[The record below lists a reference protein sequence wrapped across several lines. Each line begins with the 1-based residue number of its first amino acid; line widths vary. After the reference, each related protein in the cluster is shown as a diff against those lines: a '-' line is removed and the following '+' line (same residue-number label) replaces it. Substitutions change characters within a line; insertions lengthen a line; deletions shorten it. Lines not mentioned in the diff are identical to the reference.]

1 MKTPLPR
8 TVRPLAAAAI
18 AAAAVLTGCSSSN
31 ATSAAPACESGHAL
45 VLVISVHQGG
55 SAPSVP
61 SAAACYLDTAL
72 RSREPISIVTA
83 EGSPRLLMKS
93 ASWTLNEGQPE
104 SANPQAYG
112 DDLGAAR
119 SAVLSAVR
127 NAAAASDHDDLAA
140 ALSMAADQ
148 AHQTAATAARI
159 LVIDNGLSDTGAIN
173 LALPGMTAANPDE
186 VAAFVKT
193 HGGCPASLAGVTV
206 TMYGA
211 GYGVDPQP
219 KLSTAQITRVGQIW
233 QKTIETCGGH
243 LDLVPTPRTDAG
255 PATVHTVTP
264 VPPIPD
270 AVMPTH
276 PVGSSLRFGDDGALR
291 FNPDSADLTDP
302 AAASTALAPVVKYL
316 TEQASHSITISGTT
330 SNGPTAWASYRT
342 LADAR
347 AHNVQNMLTDAGA
360 SASQI
365 TCVGMGYT
373 ANPPVTDPAT
383 AALNRAT
390 RIHIDS

>member
-1 MKTPLPR
+1 
-8 TVRPLAAAAI
+8 
-18 AAAAVLTGCSSSN
+18 
-31 ATSAAPACESGHAL
+31 
-45 VLVISVHQGG
+45 
-55 SAPSVP
+55 
-61 SAAACYLDTAL
+61 
-72 RSREPISIVTA
+72 
-83 EGSPRLLMKS
+83 
-93 ASWTLNEGQPE
+93 
-104 SANPQAYG
+104 
-112 DDLGAAR
+112 
-119 SAVLSAVR
+119 
-127 NAAAASDHDDLAA
+127 
-140 ALSMAADQ
+140 
-148 AHQTAATAARI
+148 
-159 LVIDNGLSDTGAIN
+159 
-173 LALPGMTAANPDE
+173 
-186 VAAFVKT
+186 
-193 HGGCPASLAGVTV
+193 
-206 TMYGA
+206 
-211 GYGVDPQP
+211 
-219 KLSTAQITRVGQIW
+219 
-233 QKTIETCGGH
+233 
-243 LDLVPTPRTDAG
+243 
-255 PATVHTVTP
+255 
-264 VPPIPD
+264 
-270 AVMPTH
+270 MPTH